1 MSNFDVYEATV
12 VQPDPDG
19 ETIELT
25 EVRER
30 LKDKAPGQ
38 VFIVL
43 GDGQTMFHPYKPEEI
58 FASGPAIV
66 VVTGLYDRSGLRLNV
81 LS

>member
-1 MSNFDVYEATV
+1 LA
-12 VQPDPDG
+12 
-19 ETIELT
+19 
-25 EVRER
+25 
-30 LKDKAPGQ
+30 DKAPGQ

-43 GDGQTMFHPYKPEEI
+43 GDGQTMLHPYKPEII

-66 VVTGLYDRSGLRLNV
+66 VVTGLYDRSGLQVNV